1 MNASENS
8 NDSNQVE
15 YEFSLIKKIIDTT
28 GPRIP
33 CSEEEKR
40 GAEFVASEFEKISG
54 NPAIIEEF
62 TTAPYG
68 SIGMI
73 PILGYLML
81 FVILPLYYL
90 FTPLSLALNSLLIFL
105 AVIQIFLYLTWFDRF
120 FPQGISRN
128 VYTIIPARSGHPKK
142 TILLTAHIDSS
153 WDCPVFEKKPHL
165 ARYKL
170 IYGVVSVFILLLLST
185 VKLSATHPM
194 LLLIIDLVPI
204 ALIPGYYFLARYIS
218 YDKKKASPGAM
229 DNLSGIALNCGIVKD
244 IVEGKIS
251 IHQDIQLILVAFG
264 AEEAALKG
272 SQNFVKRHKGD
283 LLQNALVINVDSI
296 SDYDDIH
303 IVVGDDWLGTVYD
316 EELKIIA
323 ENAMKKVGVKYDFI
337 KNPAGGTDSA
347 SFSRA
352 KIKTIT
358 LAAQDGTP
366 KNVYHTFNDTIE
378 HLNPKTMLVMKRVVQ
393 EMINEIGSNL

>member
-1 MNASENS
+1 
-8 NDSNQVE
+8 
-15 YEFSLIKKIIDTT
+15 
-28 GPRIP
+28 
-33 CSEEEKR
+33 
-40 GAEFVASEFEKISG
+40 
-54 NPAIIEEF
+54 
-62 TTAPYG
+62 
-68 SIGMI
+68 
-73 PILGYLML
+73 ML

-185 VKLSATHPM
+185 LKLSATHPM